1 MRQIKV
7 HVKPKENRI
16 DRYLAKTARPLSR
29 SKAKKFIKAGFV
41 LVNSKSVDP
50 DYELKRGDMIKLD
63 IPIPQVTQI
72 FPENIP
78 LKIVF
83 EDRSILV
90 IDKDVGMVVHP
101 TADHPSGTLVNALL
115 HHLKSIPESGETLRP
130 GIVHRLDKGTS
141 GLLVVAKT
149 QEALDFLKKQFKER
163 RVIKKYLALVR
174 GKIEPPVGTIETTI
188 ARHHKNRKKFTVSQ
202 EGKDS
207 VTVYGV
213 VDVLKELF
221 SLVEVEPKTG
231 RTHQI
236 RVHLSSIGHPIVGD
250 RLYGGK
256 PAARMFL
263 HASYLEFTHP
273 QWRKKISFASKLPEN
288 LEVILQKSRA

>member
-7 HVKPKENRI
+7 HVKPKENRV
-16 DRYLAKTARPLSR
+16 DKYLAKIARPLTR

-50 DYELKRGDMIKLD
+50 DYELKRGDIINLD
-63 IPIPQVTQI
+63 IPTPSVTQI

-83 EDRSILV
+83 EDRSILI
-90 IDKDVGMVVHP
+90 IDKDAGMVVHP

-149 QEALDFLKKQFKER
+149 QEALAFLKNQFKER

-174 GKIEPPVGTIETTI
+174 GKVEPPSGTIEKPI

-207 VTVYGV
+207 LTAYRV
-213 VDVLKELF
+213 VDVIKDLF

-273 QWRKKISFASKLPEN
+273 QQRKKISFASKLPEN
-288 LEVILQKSRA
+288 LEVILQRSRA

>member
-1 MRQIKV
+1 
-7 HVKPKENRI
+7 
-16 DRYLAKTARPLSR
+16 
-29 SKAKKFIKAGFV
+29 
-41 LVNSKSVDP
+41 
-50 DYELKRGDMIKLD
+50 
-63 IPIPQVTQI
+63 
-72 FPENIP
+72 P

-90 IDKDVGMVVHP
+90 IDKDAGMVVHP

-163 RVIKKYLALVR
+163 RVVKKYLALVR
-174 GKIEPPVGTIETTI
+174 GKIEPPVGTIEKPI
-188 ARHHKNRKKFTVSQ
+188 ARHHKNRKKFAVSQ

-207 VTVYGV
+207 VTVYRV

-273 QWRKKISFASKLPEN
+273 QRRKKISFASKLPEN